1 MQALLTL
8 YGISPVCDTMCSRSS
23 IRLLNTSGQAE
34 HVNTCERGG
43 VGFHRTQS
51 LTWSPQLSPPAQQMA
66 LAPSYSIQPT
76 PTGAKS
82 CTGQSPGVLEHK

>member
-23 IRLLNTSGQAE
+23 IRRLNTSGQAE

-43 VGFHRTQS
+43 IGFHRTHS
-51 LTWSPQLSPPAQQMA
+51 LTWSPQFSSPAQQMA
-66 LAPSYSIQPT
+66 LAPSYSVQTT
-76 PTGAKS
+76 PTEAKS
-82 CTGQSPGVLEHK
+82 CTVQSPGAVKQK